1 MILKPFVL
9 WGPQNL
15 LWCCNGDCSRRGY
28 VDIDG
33 IGFLC
38 FVCFQRVENEAA
50 LAALQL
56 SESKKTPFESHLH
69 SNGLAMITMEFVFGD
84 GWEDQCPCR
93 HCKRSWLESG
103 WTCPANYNRRWYL
116 QILDARFE
124 NAGYSQ
130 KELYDLGLDWD
141 VLVTQI
147 HDELFGDS
155 HRGA

>member
-1 MILKPFVL
+1 MGAVD
-9 WGPQNL
+9 PQNPF
-15 LWCCNGDCSRRGY
+15 WCCNGDCSRRGY

-93 HCKRSWLESG
+93 RCKRSWLESG
-103 WTCPANYNRRWYL
+103 WICPANYNRRWYL

-130 KELYDLGLDWD
+130 KELYDMELDWD